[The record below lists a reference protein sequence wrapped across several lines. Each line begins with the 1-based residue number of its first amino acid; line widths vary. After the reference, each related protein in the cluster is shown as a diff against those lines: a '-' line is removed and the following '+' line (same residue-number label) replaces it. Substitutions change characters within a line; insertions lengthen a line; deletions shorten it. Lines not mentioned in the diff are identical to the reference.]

1 MLDWFVAF
9 LNYAYDL
16 YSCFI
21 LWQYG
26 LVLVK
31 TVCLLIAI
39 AYFTAAE
46 RKIMAS
52 IQRRRGPN
60 VVGVWG
66 LLQPLADGLKLI
78 AKEMLIP
85 TKTNSQIFVAAPI
98 LILTLSLI
106 SWSVIPFNL
115 ADLSEIVNSSKV
127 TSTIEHLMINNITNV
142 ASHYAEWNE
151 IANVR
156 YSLLFI
162 LAISSLNVYGI
173 IIAGWASN
181 SKYSFL
187 GSLRSAAQ
195 MISYEVS
202 IGLVIL
208 PVILLSG
215 SLNFTKIVF
224 VQSQTVWF
232 IFPLLPCAIVFFIS
246 MLAETN
252 RAPFDLPEAEAELVA
267 GYNVEYSSIIFA
279 MFFLGEY
286 CNMLLMS
293 VLFVLFFMGGWH
305 LPTMFFGLFL
315 PSTFYF
321 SSWFAPLVLSTK
333 VLIICFAFVWVRATF
348 PRYRYDQLMDIG
360 WKVFLPLTLAFLVF
374 VAGFLL
380 MFNALPINLEVF
392 PEGYSETSKY
402 FAS

>member
-1 MLDWFVAF
+1 
-9 LNYAYDL
+9 L
-16 YSCFI
+16 YSNFI

-26 LVLVK
+26 LILVK

-60 VVGVWG
+60 LVGVWG

-115 ADLSEIVNSSKV
+115 LDLSETAQASKV
-127 TSTIEHLMINNITNV
+127 TYAIDQLMLNNVTNV
-142 ASHYAEWNE
+142 ASHYAEWND
-151 IANVR
+151 IANIR

-215 SLNFTKIVF
+215 ALNFTKIVF
-224 VQSQTVWF
+224 VQSQTIWF
-232 IFPLLPCAIVFFIS
+232 IFPLLPCAIIFFIS

-293 VLFVLFFMGGWH
+293 ILFVLFFLGGWH
-305 LPTMFFGLFL
+305 FPVTLL
-315 PSTFYF
+315 PSVFYL
-321 SSWFAPLVLSTK
+321 SSWFATLVLSIK
-333 VLIICFAFVWVRATF
+333 VVLVCFAFVWVRATF

-380 MFNALPINLEVF
+380 MFNALPINLEIL
-392 PEGYSETSKY
+392 PEGYSESSKY
-402 FAS
+402 FML